1 MADMLV
7 KFKLNGDPVEV
18 TLQSG
23 DRLLVDVLREDL
35 QMTGTKHGCGIGAC
49 GTCTVLVDGF
59 PVASCL
65 QLAALVD
72 GADIRTIEGLATATS
87 LHPVQQAF
95 VNKSGL
101 QCGICTP
108 GHIMA
113 AYALLE
119 KTPQPT
125 EDQIRAS
132 MDSVY
137 CRCTGYARIA
147 EAYRE
152 AVTLA
157 RKAAKS

>member
-1 MADMLV
+1 MLV
-7 KFKLNGDPVEV
+7 KFRINGDPVEV
-18 TLQSG
+18 MLKTG

-49 GTCTVLVDGF
+49 GTCTVLVDGE

-72 GADIRTIEGLATATS
+72 GAEIRTIEGLAGAST

-95 VNKSGL
+95 INRSGL

-113 AYALLE
+113 ACALIE
-119 KTPQPT
+119 KTADPT
-125 EDQIRAS
+125 DEQIRAS

-137 CRCTGYARIA
+137 CRCTGYVRIA
-147 EAYRE
+147 EAYRD
-152 AVTLA
+152 AVMLA
-157 RKAAKS
+157 HKAGN